1 MISSLLNFVFFIFLL
16 DFFLVRIRGSLLTFL
31 MELVSWLSIL
41 LIIEVNCFRVGWNF
55 IYKIL
60 IIGFIEILMLE
71 LYNYLNF
78 IDGII

>member
-55 IYKIL
+55 IYIIL

>member
-41 LIIEVNCFRVGWNF
+41 LIIEVSCFRVGWNF
-55 IYKIL
+55 IYIIL